1 MKKNT
6 NTTKVTISISN
17 DFYTKLSTQADAL
30 DISINQLLKQAAIAQ
45 INKLDLDLLT
55 HEQRIVIKDF
65 TLYQIQLANRLK
77 EIASIAKQQ
86 NRPIAI
92 DNVLK
97 NLQSYNENFHN
108 LIAKLKAQK

>member
-1 MKKNT
+1 MKKSI

-17 DFYTKLSTQADAL
+17 EFYTKLTIQANAL

-55 HEQRIVIKDF
+55 NEQRIVIKDF
-65 TLYQIQLANRLK
+65 RLYQIQLANRLK
-77 EIASIAKQQ
+77 EIATISKQQ

-97 NLQSYNENFHN
+97 NLQKYNENFHSF
-108 LIAKLKAQK
+108 IKELKAQK